1 MARDRV
7 EQAGPAGMPPLYPPT
22 VTPPPEV
29 LPLSRFLPTFV
40 RNPLRTLP
48 AAVYEQ
54 PCIVVERNGRKT
66 AWVTDPAMVERVLLH
81 EHENFA
87 KTPLERRIFEPTLG
101 QGILTA
107 EGPAWRWQRR
117 TAAPLFRHQDL
128 LGHIPAM
135 TMAAGRQIER
145 WRHAPPGS
153 IAAVDHAMTD
163 VTYEIITGSIL
174 AGTVPAEDA
183 VIKRE
188 AHRLLAWV
196 SWEIG
201 FGIVG
206 IPAWVWHPGKWPS
219 RRAAEALRATVHQL
233 LARRRREPAG
243 AKDLLGRLLAARD
256 PETGQ
261 PMSDDQLVD
270 NLLTFLL
277 AGHET
282 TAKALTWSLYLMARS
297 PQWQERIRREVV
309 EVCGDRAIEQ
319 RDLGSL
325 PVTTR
330 VVKEA
335 LRLYPPAPMMS
346 RMAAREVTL
355 GGHRLQ
361 KDALV
366 IIPVFAIHRHR
377 RLWTDPDR
385 FDPDRF
391 LPEAE
396 DRHLRTQFMPFGF
409 GPRTC
414 IGMAFAMIEATV
426 LLASLVRAARFE
438 WDGHHLPEP
447 VSRVTLQA
455 KGGMPLLV
463 TVLGNR

>member
-1 MARDRV
+1 MARDQV
-7 EQAGPAGMPPLYPPT
+7 ELSEPACAPPLYPPT
-22 VTPPPEV
+22 VVPPPAL

-48 AAVYEQ
+48 VSVYEE
-54 PCIVVERNGRKT
+54 PCVFLERNGRQT
-66 AWVTDPAMVERVLLH
+66 AWVTDPAIVERILLH
-81 EHENFA
+81 EHEDFA
-87 KTPLERRIFEPTLG
+87 KTPLERRIFEPTIG

-135 TMAAGRQIER
+135 SAAADRQIQR
-145 WRHAPPGS
+145 WRSGPRGS
-153 IAAVDHAMTD
+153 IAAVDRAMTD
-163 VTYEIITGSIL
+163 VTYEIITSSIL
-174 AGTVPAEDA
+174 AGTVPSEDA

-188 AHRLLAWV
+188 AHRLLTWI

-206 IPAWVWHPGKWPS
+206 IPQWVWHPGKWPS
-219 RRAAEALRATVHQL
+219 ARAAERLRGTVHQL
-233 LARRRREPAG
+233 LARRRAEPEG

-256 PETGQ
+256 PETGR

-282 TAKALTWSLYLMARS
+282 TAKALTWSLYLMARA
-297 PQWQERIRREVV
+297 PHWQERIRREVAD
-309 EVCGDRAIEQ
+309 VCGDRAIEP

-330 VVKEA
+330 VLREA

-346 RMAAREVTL
+346 RMAVRDVTL
-355 GGHRLQ
+355 GGHRLA
-361 KDALV
+361 KDALI
-366 IIPVFAIHRHR
+366 IIPVFAVHRHR
-377 RLWTDPDR
+377 RLWIDPDR

-391 LPEAE
+391 LPQAE
-396 DRHLRTQFMPFGF
+396 EGHLRTQFMPFGF

-426 LLASLVRAARFE
+426 LLANFIRAARFE
-438 WDGHHLPEP
+438 WDGRHLPEP
-447 VSRVTLQA
+447 VSRVTLQP
-455 KGGMPLLV
+455 KGGMPLRV
-463 TVLGNR
+463 TVLGDG

>member
-1 MARDRV
+1 MARDQV
-7 EQAGPAGMPPLYPPT
+7 EQAEPADKTPLYPPT
-22 VTPPPEV
+22 VDPPREP
-29 LPLSRFLPTFV
+29 LPLSLFLPTFV

-48 AAVYEQ
+48 AAVYRE
-54 PCIVVERNGRKT
+54 PLLVVERNGRQN
-66 AWVTDPAMVERVLLH
+66 AWVADPAMVERILLH
-81 EHENFA
+81 EHEDFV

-101 QGILTA
+101 HGILTA

-135 TMAAGRQIER
+135 TSAADRQVER
-145 WRHAPPGS
+145 WRAAPAGS
-153 IAAVDHAMTD
+153 LAAVDRAMTD
-163 VTYEIITGSIL
+163 ATYEIITSSIL
-174 AGTVPAEDA
+174 AGTVPGEDA

-188 AHRLLAWV
+188 AHRMLAWV
-196 SWEIG
+196 SWEVG

-219 RRAAEALRATVHQL
+219 RRAASALRGTVHRL
-233 LARRRREPAG
+233 LARRRAEPAG

-261 PMSDDQLVD
+261 PMGDDQLVD

-282 TAKALTWSLYLMARS
+282 TAKALTWSLYLLARA
-297 PQWQERIRREVV
+297 PQWQELIRREVV
-309 EVCGDRAIEQ
+309 AVCGDRPLDQ
-319 RDLGSL
+319 RHLGSL

-330 VVKEA
+330 VLKEA
-335 LRLYPPAPMMS
+335 LRLYPPAPIMS
-346 RMAAREVTL
+346 RMTARKITL
-355 GGHRLQ
+355 GGHELP
-361 KDALV
+361 KGALI
-366 IIPVFAIHRHR
+366 IIPVFAVHRHH
-377 RLWTDPDR
+377 RLWADPDR

-396 DRHLRTQFMPFGF
+396 ADHVRTQFMPFGF

-426 LLASLVRAARFE
+426 LLASFVRAARFE
-438 WDGHHLPEP
+438 WDGLHLPEP
-447 VSRVTLQA
+447 VSRVTLQP
-455 KGGMPLLV
+455 KGGMPLRV
-463 TVLGNR
+463 TVLGNG